1 MIVKN
6 IRKQIDGNTIF
17 DNISFSLNTQD
28 KVGLVGVN
36 GSGKS
41 TLLKVLG
48 GIMTTDNGV
57 INLNGDSIGYLYQE
71 IPIIYNDYTIEKYI
85 KEIVGFTKLEKRLH
99 FLENNLSED
108 NMDEYGDVLN
118 AFLNINGYSFDKELN
133 KIMSGLSL
141 NKDLNSQ
148 IGHLSGGER
157 IKVLLAT
164 LLMMNRDILLL
175 DESTNNLD
183 ITAIEWLEKYL
194 KTSSKKMIIVSHD
207 EMFLNNIV
215 NKIFELDSGELRQY
229 NTSYKDYL
237 ITKKQEY
244 EKRKLEYEQAKDQRD
259 KLKVKLEQ
267 AKSWS
272 SKGLGSKAHN
282 DNDKIA
288 NNFAKEKT
296 NTGNVA
302 RLTKEL
308 EKVDIPYFEE
318 HKLSLIHI

>member
-1 MIVKN
+1 MIIKN
-6 IRKQIDGNTIF
+6 IRKQINGNTIF

-48 GIMTTDNGV
+48 GIITTDNGT
-57 INLNGDSIGYLYQE
+57 IDLDGDSVGYLYQE
-71 IPIIYNDYTIEKYI
+71 IPIKYNNYTIEKYI
-85 KEIVGFTKLEKRLH
+85 KEIVGFTELEKRLH

-118 AFLNINGYSFDKELN
+118 AFLNINGYSFDEDLN

-141 NKDLNSQ
+141 NKNFNSQ

-175 DESTNNLD
+175 DEPTNNLD

-194 KTSSKKMIIVSHD
+194 ETSSKKMVIVSHD

-215 NKIFELDSGELRQY
+215 NKIFELNNGELRQY
-229 NTSYKDYL
+229 NTGYKDYL

-259 KLKVKLEQ
+259 KLKAKLEQ
-267 AKSWS
+267 ARIWS
-272 SKGLGSKAHN
+272 SK
-282 DNDKIA
+282 
-288 NNFAKEKT
+288 
-296 NTGNVA
+296 
-302 RLTKEL
+302 
-308 EKVDIPYFEE
+308 
-318 HKLSLIHI
+318 

>member
-6 IRKQIDGNTIF
+6 IRKKIDGNTIF

-48 GIMTTDNGV
+48 GIITNDNGT
-57 INLNGDSIGYLYQE
+57 IDLDGDSIGYLYQE
-71 IPIIYNDYTIEKYI
+71 IPIKYNDYTIEKYI
-85 KEIVGFTKLEKRLH
+85 
-99 FLENNLSED
+99 ENNLSED

-118 AFLNINGYSFDKELN
+118 AFLNINGYSFDEELN

-148 IGHLSGGER
+148 IGYLSGGER

-175 DESTNNLD
+175 DEPTNNLD

-194 KTSSKKMIIVSHD
+194 KTSSKKMVIVSHD

-229 NTSYKDYL
+229 NTGYKDYL

-244 EKRKLEYEQAKDQRD
+244 EKRKLEYEQAKD
-259 KLKVKLEQ
+259 KL
-267 AKSWS
+267 
-272 SKGLGSKAHN
+272 G
-282 DNDKIA
+282 
-288 NNFAKEKT
+288 
-296 NTGNVA
+296 
-302 RLTKEL
+302 EL
-308 EKVDIPYFEE
+308 IPNQIVDIKSDWKYTFTGLL
-318 HKLSLIHI
+318 KYVD

>member
-71 IPIIYNDYTIEKYI
+71 IPIIYNNYTIEKYI

-118 AFLNINGYSFDKELN
+118 AFLNINGYSFDEELN

-175 DESTNNLD
+175 DEPTNNLD

-194 KTSSKKMIIVSHD
+194 KTTSKKMLIVSQD
-207 EMFLNNIV
+207 
-215 NKIFELDSGELRQY
+215 
-229 NTSYKDYL
+229 
-237 ITKKQEY
+237 
-244 EKRKLEYEQAKDQRD
+244 
-259 KLKVKLEQ
+259 
-267 AKSWS
+267 
-272 SKGLGSKAHN
+272 
-282 DNDKIA
+282 
-288 NNFAKEKT
+288 
-296 NTGNVA
+296 
-302 RLTKEL
+302 
-308 EKVDIPYFEE
+308 
-318 HKLSLIHI
+318 

>member
-1 MIVKN
+1 MIIKN
-6 IRKQIDGNTIF
+6 IRKQINGNTIF

-48 GIMTTDNGV
+48 SIITTDNGI
-57 INLNGDSIGYLYQE
+57 INLDGDSIGYLYQE
-71 IPIIYNDYTIEKYI
+71 IPIKYNNYTIEKYI
-85 KEIVGFTKLEKRLH
+85 KEIVGFTELEKRLH

-118 AFLNINGYSFDKELN
+118 AFLNINGYSFDEDLN

-141 NKDLNSQ
+141 NKNLNSK

-175 DESTNNLD
+175 DEPTNNLD

-194 KTSSKKMIIVSHD
+194 ETSSKKMVIVSHD

-215 NKIFELDSGELRQY
+215 NKIFELNNGELRQY
-229 NTSYKDYL
+229 NTVYKDYL

-259 KLKVKLEQ
+259 KLKAKLEQ
-267 AKSWS
+267 AEF
-272 SKGLGSKAHN
+272 G
-282 DNDKIA
+282 
-288 NNFAKEKT
+288 
-296 NTGNVA
+296 VA
-302 RLTKEL
+302 RDSAQRLIMTT
-308 EKVDIPYFEE
+308 I
-318 HKLSLIHI
+318 KLLIILPKKRLILAMLLN

>member
-282 DNDKIA
+282 DR
-288 NNFAKEKT
+288 F
-296 NTGNVA
+296 NV
-302 RLTKEL
+302 K
-308 EKVDIPYFEE
+308 
-318 HKLSLIHI
+318 